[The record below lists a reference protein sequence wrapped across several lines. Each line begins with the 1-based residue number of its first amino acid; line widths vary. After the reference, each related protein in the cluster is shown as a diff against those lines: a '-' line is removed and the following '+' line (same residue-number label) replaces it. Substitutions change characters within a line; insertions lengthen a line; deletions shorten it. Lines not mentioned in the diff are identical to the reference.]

1 MTLKILKKGKQG
13 LTFCLLIVYLYLH
26 PAFCLLNI
34 IFKLTTQHRRDI
46 NYYILFISAWFS
58 NQALNADIYGK

>member
-1 MTLKILKKGKQG
+1 MTLKILKKEKQV

-26 PAFCLLNI
+26 PAFCRLNI

-46 NYYILFISAWFS
+46 NYYILFISA
-58 NQALNADIYGK
+58 